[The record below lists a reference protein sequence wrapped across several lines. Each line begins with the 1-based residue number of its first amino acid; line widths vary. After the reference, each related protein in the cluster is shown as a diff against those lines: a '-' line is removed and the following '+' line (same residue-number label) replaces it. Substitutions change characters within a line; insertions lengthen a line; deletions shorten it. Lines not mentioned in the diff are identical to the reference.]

1 MISVT
6 DQPTRDDSASPE
18 LDALLDDLYAGQER
32 LTQSEIQRR
41 AVAAEVSAELLTRIT
56 ALPQGEYAVD
66 EVADLLGGTAG

>member
-1 MISVT
+1 MT

>member
-6 DQPTRDDSASPE
+6 DQPAPDQSTSPE
-18 LDALLDDLYAGQER
+18 LDALLDDLYSGQER
-32 LTQSEIQRR
+32 LTQAEIQRR

-56 ALPQGEYAVD
+56 ALPEGEYAVD

>member
-1 MISVT
+1 MT
-6 DQPTRDDSASPE
+6 DQPPRDDSASPE